1 MRRRERQRLL
11 TRIIEAVVAVV
22 FLFAICIWSARTVRR
37 QKASE
42 AHIKEGENVEK
53 AETPF
58 KDDTVEFEGKTYK
71 RNTYMKAIL
80 CMGVDRTGSLEEK
93 TVAGSGGQADGLFLI
108 AQDTAR
114 GTLSL
119 LMIPRDTMTEITLTD
134 LSGNELGEGVQHLTL
149 AYAYGDGR
157 EKSCEYMVKA
167 VSKLLGGL
175 TVDYYLAADVDVI
188 SVLNDMVGGVTVTV
202 PTEGME
208 KADPSFVWGETV
220 TLKGKQAEK
229 FVRYR
234 DLMMDHSALY
244 RMDQQEEYIRCFY
257 RQIKEKASEDNMLI
271 PRLFE
276 GIEANMVTNMKKDQY
291 LKIAVDG
298 VNAGEISAIYTVPG
312 EGVTT
317 AKYDE
322 FYPDE
327 EGVKKVILSLFY
339 REED

>member
-1 MRRRERQRLL
+1 MRRRERRRLL
-11 TRIIEAVVAVV
+11 IWLIEVSVAVV
-22 FLFAICIWSARTVRR
+22 LLLSACVWGIWTVRR
-37 QKASE
+37 QRASE
-42 AHIKEGENVEK
+42 AHLKEGETAGKEEALFNN
-53 AETPF
+53 
-58 KDDTVEFEGKTYK
+58 DTIEFEGKTYR

-80 CMGVDRTGSLEEK
+80 CMGVDRAGSLAEK

-114 GTLSL
+114 GSLSL

-134 LSGNELGEGVQHLTL
+134 LSGNELGEDVQHLTL

-175 TVDYYLAADVDVI
+175 TIDYYLAANVDVI

-208 KADPSFVWGETV
+208 AADPSFVWGETV

-234 DLMMDHSALY
+234 DLTMDHSALY

-257 RQIKEKASEDNMLI
+257 EKMKEQASGDSSLV
-271 PRLFE
+271 PRMFE
-276 GIEANMVTNMKKDQY
+276 SIEANMVTNMSKDQY

-298 VNAGEISAIYTVPG
+298 LSAGELSAIYTVPG
-312 EGVTT
+312 EGVVT

-327 EGVKKVILSLFY
+327 EGVKKVMLSLFY
-339 REED
+339 REEE